1 MAELE
6 TIYSYMREF
15 STQLGERILEEY
27 PALQSFEDPV
37 SPRIDTLLRRPFPA
51 QNIAIM
57 SVAKKWEQFRTAL
70 IVAGCGTGKTLIS
83 LSAIHAHRQGR
94 PYTALAMVPPHLVG
108 KWAREA
114 LIAVPG
120 LRVFLIDDMRNG
132 GDEKAPHGI
141 NEVRL
146 RRGEIVREGLRTLGF
161 LGADIYLLATVG
173 SWRDTLPDNEVLEKL
188 RSWNRGESLRPE
200 VSFVR

>member
-1 MAELE
+1 
-6 TIYSYMREF
+6 
-15 STQLGERILEEY
+15 
-27 PALQSFEDPV
+27 
-37 SPRIDTLLRRPFPA
+37 
-51 QNIAIM
+51 
-57 SVAKKWEQFRTAL
+57 
-70 IVAGCGTGKTLIS
+70 
-83 LSAIHAHRQGR
+83 
-94 PYTALAMVPPHLVG
+94 
-108 KWAREA
+108 
-114 LIAVPG
+114 
-120 LRVFLIDDMRNG
+120 MRNG